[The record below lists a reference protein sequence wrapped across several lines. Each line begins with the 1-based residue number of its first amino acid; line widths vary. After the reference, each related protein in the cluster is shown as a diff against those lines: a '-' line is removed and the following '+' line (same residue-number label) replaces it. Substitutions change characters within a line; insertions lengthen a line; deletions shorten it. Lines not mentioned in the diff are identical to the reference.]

1 MSHEDALD
9 DDSILDSEPQL
20 AAEEHYHHR
29 TPYESF
35 ESSQRMMHRRFD
47 RLEAKVDELIR
58 LVREQTRP
66 LDTMEAHVHRVES
79 FYLPP
84 ESLLDKSCTSWVAVQ
99 KSEFFGCQNAV
110 DVASNPPVTATFD
123 MNP

>member
-1 MSHEDALD
+1 MSHEDVLD

-20 AAEEHYHHR
+20 AAEEHDHHR

-79 FYLPP
+79 FIFPLNRYWT
-84 ESLLDKSCTSWVAVQ
+84 SLAHHGSLFKSLSFSGVRTLWMSRAIR
-99 KSEFFGCQNAV
+99 
-110 DVASNPPVTATFD
+110 P
-123 MNP
+123 